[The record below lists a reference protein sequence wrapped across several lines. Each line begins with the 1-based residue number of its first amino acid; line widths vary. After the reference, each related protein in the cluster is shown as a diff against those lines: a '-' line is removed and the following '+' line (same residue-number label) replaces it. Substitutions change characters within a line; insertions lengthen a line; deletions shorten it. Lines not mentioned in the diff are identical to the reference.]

1 MDEKTSGYTMGAT
14 EPTVNQPVRRAYA
27 VDLAE
32 ALTDIDTQLTSRT
45 AADIRTV
52 QTGWPVLDEMMGG
65 GLHAGELALLGGPPG
80 VGKTVAALRWA
91 RNMARDGH
99 RALFVCYEHD
109 PTSLLVR
116 LLALEAGEAGGDRT
130 VGRTLLDALGRAD
143 RGGFSLEDTL
153 RHTPAGLEA
162 LNRIRE
168 YARDLVL
175 VRALGAHTTVD
186 ELQRLVA
193 SHTDRDRRTAVFID
207 YLQKIP
213 LHPEPPLE
221 SEKVTRT
228 VEALKDLA
236 LDHHVPVVVL
246 SAVDRSGLEVSRL
259 RMHHLRGSSA
269 VSFESDI
276 VLMLNDK
283 HKAVS
288 KVHLSYD
295 DRAARSF
302 REWVVFS
309 VEKNRGGPSLI
320 DLEFRK
326 DFAHF
331 RFHED
336 GGLVS
341 ERLVDERMDEFEL

>member
-1 MDEKTSGYTMGAT
+1 MAAADHTIE
-14 EPTVNQPVRRAYA
+14 QPVRRTYTAT
-27 VDLAE
+27 
-32 ALTDIDTQLTSRT
+32 LTQVLSDIDTQLSTRS
-45 AADIRTV
+45 AADVRTV
-52 QTGWPVLDEMMGG
+52 QTGWAALDEMLGG

-80 VGKTVAALRWA
+80 VGKTIAALQWA
-91 RNMARDGH
+91 RNIARAGH
-99 RALFVCYEHD
+99 RSLFICYEHE
-109 PTSLLVR
+109 PAALLVR
-116 LLALEAGEAGGDRT
+116 LLALEAAEAGGDRT
-130 VGRTLLDALGRAD
+130 VGRTLLDALGQAD
-143 RGGFSLEDTL
+143 RVGLSLEDTL
-153 RHTPAGLEA
+153 RDTPAGLDA
-162 LNRIRE
+162 LKRVRAYSEN
-168 YARDLVL
+168 LTL
-175 VRALGAHTTVD
+175 VRALGAHTAIE
-186 ELQRLVA
+186 ELRELVEA
-193 SHTDRDRRTAVFID
+193 HTEPERRTAVFVD

-213 LHPEPPLE
+213 LHPEPEHE

-236 LDHHVPVVVL
+236 LDYHVPLVVL

-269 VSFESDI
+269 VSFESDL

-283 HKAVS
+283 HKTVS

-295 DRAARSF
+295 ERAARKF

-309 VEKNRGGPSLI
+309 VEKNRGGPNLI